1 MLSVITVAVQDIHC
15 AGWQVTVETGSQAT
29 PGDQEVDPGGS
40 CGAGTK
46 WMVSDCF
53 GGRLNRTFWN
63 IHCGDEGKNR
73 LKIRF
78 LV

>member
-46 WMVSDCF
+46 GWFQIVLEVD
-53 GGRLNRTFWN
+53 
-63 IHCGDEGKNR
+63 
-73 LKIRF
+73 
-78 LV
+78 